1 MNMGCGRGKSLERVR
16 RRFQKERRLGVD
28 VLSLNTQGIWVEML
42 SRQLDLYPETENK
55 DLSVVSP
62 RVVVENVDMNN
73 K

>member
-1 MNMGCGRGKSLERVR
+1 M
-16 RRFQKERRLGVD
+16 
-28 VLSLNTQGIWVEML
+28 EML